1 MTFYDKLRSAPTP
14 YVSVSGFLLLDTE
27 HISKNGGPR
36 MTIWEIHPVTRFEVC
51 TTTKAKCDLGT
62 GWKDIDQSGN

>member
-1 MTFYDKLRSAPTP
+1 M
-14 YVSVSGFLLLDTE
+14 SGFLLLDTE